1 MQVDE
6 WVSVKTAGGSPRTGK
21 ILAAETFNEGI
32 MYLVALEEY
41 PRGIWFLMKTIQRKV
56 FLFSRYRLLQV
67 NYRCL
72 RTGTGLHS
80 VAGV

>member
-41 PRGIWFLMKTIQRKV
+41 PRGIWFFNENNTEEGIFVQPIQAP
-56 FLFSRYRLLQV
+56 
-67 NYRCL
+67 
-72 RTGTGLHS
+72 
-80 VAGV
+80 AG